1 MLKIK
6 NKGKELAQAPLE
18 IRSGKYTQVNLS
30 MEDVNFFEPYQ
41 LVQWKCIID
50 LAVEYNLEVSIE
62 PPQNQDVGNYAG
74 RMGLFEGSNYKYPY
88 NCNISSTFFPLI
100 KVKDDKNVRIY
111 EDSRRV
117 FKCAG
122 ATNNYIDD
130 VSDHFTELAD
140 NIYFHS
146 GQTEN
151 SGWGYIHAQ
160 TYKSKICL
168 GICDIGVGVYGSYK
182 RTNQIRGRSE
192 AEVIKD
198 IFQELESSLN
208 TDHKPRHR
216 GIGLSGVKSFIDSQG
231 GYLDLYT
238 GKTKVTVKDSEVSLK
253 EISHTT
259 YGTLII
265 MKVPIL

>member
-1 MLKIK
+1 MQEEWVYLR
-6 NKGKELAQAPLE
+6 AP
-18 IRSGKYTQVNLS
+18 IT
-30 MEDVNFFEPYQ
+30 
-41 LVQWKCIID
+41 
-50 LAVEYNLEVSIE
+50 SIH
-62 PPQNQDVGNYAG
+62 
-74 RMGLFEGSNYKYPY
+74 
-88 NCNISSTFFPLI
+88 NIPSTFFPLI
-100 KVKDDKNVRIY
+100 KVKDDRNFCIY

-117 FKCAG
+117 FNCAG

-160 TYKSKICL
+160 TYQQNKICL
-168 GICDIGVGVYGSYK
+168 SIYDVGVGVYGSYK

-192 AEVIKD
+192 VEVVKD

-216 GIGLSGVKSFIDSQG
+216 GLGLSGVKSFIDSQG
-231 GYLDLYT
+231 GYLNLYT
-238 GKTKVTVKDSEVSLK
+238 GKTEVTVKDSEVSLQ
-253 EISHTT
+253 EISYAT

-265 MKVPIL
+265 MEVPIS